1 VKSWRASDLTG
12 GFTLLEAVI
21 ALALMGI
28 ILGALATIS
37 SQWLPNWN
45 RGIGRLQREEQLA
58 LALERLSLD
67 LAAAEFIPLGG
78 RTAAPLFEGRERSI
92 IFVRTALSPNSQ
104 RGLEIVRI
112 AEQPSERG
120 PILVR
125 MATPFRPLAGIELLP
140 ERLSDPVV
148 LLRPPY
154 RLAFAY
160 AGASDATSPRTVGV
174 RSGDPARDLTG
185 VRNGSKRQQDPQQE
199 WQQEWRQEW
208 RQQTLLPRAVL
219 LSVED
224 PQRTLAVATATLIQV
239 QTPIR
244 CLTAKSLVQCQ
255 STQQQTPQQAER
267 AADGSLTK

>member
-1 VKSWRASDLTG
+1 MKGWRASDLTG

-28 ILGALATIS
+28 ILGTLATIS

-92 IFVRTALSPNSQ
+92 VFVRTALSPNSQ

-112 AEQPSERG
+112 AEQASERG
-120 PILVR
+120 PVLVR

-160 AGASDATSPRTVGV
+160 AGASDATSPRAVGV
-174 RSGDPARDLTG
+174 RSAEAARDLTG
-185 VRNGSKRQQDPQQE
+185 VRNAGGSKRQQDPQQE
-199 WQQEWRQEW
+199 WQPEW

-219 LSVED
+219 LSVQD
-224 PQRTLAVATATLIQV
+224 PQRTLAIATATLIQV

-244 CLTAKSLVQCQ
+244 CLTVKSLVQCQ

>member
-1 VKSWRASDLTG
+1 VKGWRASDLTG

-28 ILGALATIS
+28 ILSALATIS

-92 IFVRTALSPNSQ
+92 VFVRTALSPNSQ

-120 PILVR
+120 PVLVR
-125 MATPFRPLAGIELLP
+125 MAAPFRPLAGIELLP

-160 AGASDATSPRTVGV
+160 AGASDATSPRAVGV
-174 RSGDPARDLTG
+174 RSGEATRDLTG
-185 VRNGSKRQQDPQQE
+185 VRNGSKRQQEAQQE
-199 WQQEWRQEW
+199 WQPEW
-208 RQQTLLPRAVL
+208 RQQTLLPRVVL
-219 LSVED
+219 LSVQD

-267 AADGSLTK
+267 AGDEKQTK